1 MIEKWLDRP
10 ISWRA
15 SLRLSWIIAA
25 ITLFGFVVINI
36 ISFWSE
42 ITKRL
47 DALTSLVKRKLI
59 RR

>member
-15 SLRLSWIIAA
+15 SLRLSWIVAA
-25 ITLFGFVVINI
+25 VTLFGFTVIYSIN
-36 ISFWSE
+36 FWSE
-42 ITKRL
+42 IAKRL
-47 DALTSLVKRKLI
+47 DALISLVKHKLI